1 MPILTTKAY
10 AKLNLSLEVLG
21 KREDGFHE
29 IRSILQTI
37 DLWDMV
43 SFEISDS
50 IKIACDVPELN
61 NQTNIA
67 YKAVSRLKQLSQ
79 SEFGIDINI
88 KKGIPIAGGL
98 GGGSSDAAVSLR
110 AANKLWE
117 LGLTQKQLALVA
129 GDLGS
134 DVPFFLHGG
143 TCFAS
148 GKGEQVT
155 PLPGISEQYIFL
167 VNPEHK
173 LSNKTPFL
181 YENINPT
188 HFSSGNAVT
197 ETALKISENGTLQEH
212 TMVNP
217 FESLAF
223 HVFPGLVEYKNAMKQ
238 AGITR
243 IHLSGTGPA
252 LFSIEPD
259 WERMCGWRK
268 ILQGKGIIAQIV
280 KPVSIHEEI

>member
-98 GGGSSDAAVSLR
+98 GGGSSDAAVTLK
-110 AANKLWE
+110 ALNELWGLE
-117 LGLTQKQLALVA
+117 LSSERLEDIGASV
-129 GDLGS
+129 GS
-134 DVPFFLHGG
+134 DIPALLREATVL
-143 TCFAS
+143 
-148 GKGEQVT
+148 GEGRGE
-155 PLPGISEQYIFL
+155 LISEIRGLDGTPIILIF
-167 VNPEHK
+167 PKSTIE
-173 LSNKTPFL
+173 NKTKQM
-181 YENINPT
+181 YGNIRSHHYT
-188 HFSSGNAVT
+188 DGSVT
-197 ETALKISENGTLQEH
+197 DRLINNLHNKMIVETDMFNVFETVAFEIFEELQTLKTSVETDTGLSLHLCGAGPGMFAIDREPSRYPEVREICSL
-212 TMVNP
+212 
-217 FESLAF
+217 FEAEAN
-223 HVFPGLVEYKNAMKQ
+223 LVHA
-238 AGITR
+238 
-243 IHLSGTGPA
+243 
-252 LFSIEPD
+252 
-259 WERMCGWRK
+259 
-268 ILQGKGIIAQIV
+268 IIPSQMYC
-280 KPVSIHEEI
+280 

>member
-98 GGGSSDAAVSLR
+98 GGGSSAAAV
-110 AANKLWE
+110 
-117 LGLTQKQLALVA
+117 
-129 GDLGS
+129 
-134 DVPFFLHGG
+134 
-143 TCFAS
+143 
-148 GKGEQVT
+148 
-155 PLPGISEQYIFL
+155 
-167 VNPEHK
+167 
-173 LSNKTPFL
+173 
-181 YENINPT
+181 
-188 HFSSGNAVT
+188 
-197 ETALKISENGTLQEH
+197 
-212 TMVNP
+212 
-217 FESLAF
+217 
-223 HVFPGLVEYKNAMKQ
+223 
-238 AGITR
+238 
-243 IHLSGTGPA
+243 
-252 LFSIEPD
+252 
-259 WERMCGWRK
+259 
-268 ILQGKGIIAQIV
+268 
-280 KPVSIHEEI
+280 